1 MQTHRLEENSPTA
14 AFYEKRATEKNPT
27 SDNPE
32 MTGLVQRI
40 HDWCGI
46 EDGFRVLDFGCY
58 DGYIVRRLRGLAK
71 IRGVGIDISPSAMAL
86 AKESAQR
93 EGLDGLDFVVTDGTN
108 LPFPDD
114 SFDAVVCSEILE
126 HVPDLNA
133 VLAEIARVLVKG
145 GRLYATMPNSLSDV
159 WPPFHP
165 LCRRVDQVEGHLRRM
180 TRTEFLT
187 SLQRHGLQPTRVQYR
202 GFVLSALWYS
212 TFIYNPRIKR
222 LGISLIAQRE
232 SLRQRTARAAAYA
245 MMHTYIGVDRL
256 FQGSRRCMG
265 IDAALSKV

>member
-1 MQTHRLEENSPTA
+1 
-14 AFYEKRATEKNPT
+14 
-27 SDNPE
+27 
-32 MTGLVQRI
+32 MTGLVRKI

-58 DGYIVRRLRGLAK
+58 DGYLVRRLRALNK
-71 IRGVGIDISPSAMAL
+71 VRGVGIDISPRAIAL
-86 AKESAQR
+86 ARQAAEQ
-93 EGLDGLDFVVTDGTN
+93 EGLDGLEFIVTDGAN
-108 LPFPDD
+108 LPFPND
-114 SFDAVVCSEILE
+114 SFDVVICSEILE
-126 HVPDLNA
+126 HVPDLDA

-159 WPPFHP
+159 WQPFHA
-165 LCRRVDQVEGHLRRM
+165 LCRRVDLVEGHLRRM
-180 TRTEFLT
+180 TRTEFIAA
-187 SLQRHGLQPTRVQYR
+187 LQRHGLQPTRVRYR

-222 LGISLIAQRE
+222 LGMSLISQQE
-232 SLRQRTARAAAYA
+232 SLSQRSARLAAYA
-245 MMHTYIGVDRL
+245 MMHAYIATDRL

>member
-1 MQTHRLEENSPTA
+1 MQTDPLEDPSPDA
-14 AFYEKRATEKNPT
+14 AFYERRTTEKNPT

-32 MTGLVQRI
+32 MTGLVRRI

-58 DGYIVRRLRGLAK
+58 DGYIVRRLRKLAK
-71 IRGVGIDISPSAMAL
+71 IHGVGIDISPSAMAQ
-86 AKESAQR
+86 ARHAADN
-93 EGLDGLDFVVTDGTN
+93 EGLDGLEFVVSDGAHV
-108 LPFPDD
+108 PFPNG
-114 SFDAVVCSEILE
+114 SFDVVICSEILE
-126 HVPDLNA
+126 HVPDLDA
-133 VLAEIARVLVKG
+133 VLAEISRILVKG
-145 GRLYATMPNSLSDV
+145 GRVYATMPNSLSDV
-159 WPPFHP
+159 WAPFHP

-180 TRTEFLT
+180 TRTEFIAA
-187 SLQRHGLQPTRVQYR
+187 LQSHGLQPTRVRYR

-222 LGISLIAQRE
+222 MGISLISQRE
-232 SLRQRTARAAAYA
+232 SLSQRTARLAAFSMMRAYIA
-245 MMHTYIGVDRL
+245 FDRL

>member
-1 MQTHRLEENSPTA
+1 MQTDRLEESSPDA
-14 AFYEKRATEKNPT
+14 AFYERRATEKNPT

-32 MTGLVQRI
+32 MTGLVRKI

-46 EDGFRVLDFGCY
+46 EDGSRVLDFGCY

-71 IRGVGIDISPSAMAL
+71 IHGVGIDISPSAMAL
-86 AKESAQR
+86 AKQAAKN
-93 EGLDGLDFVVTDGTN
+93 EGLDGLEFVVTDGAN
-108 LPFPDD
+108 LPFPDG
-114 SFDAVVCSEILE
+114 SFDVVVCSEILE
-126 HVPDLNA
+126 HVPDLDA

-159 WPPFHP
+159 WQPFHA

-180 TRTEFLT
+180 TRPEFLT
-187 SLQRHGLQPTRVQYR
+187 ALQRHGLQPTRVRYR

-222 LGISLIAQRE
+222 MGLSLISKQE
-232 SLRQRTARAAAYA
+232 SLSQRTARLAAYA
-245 MMHTYIGVDRL
+245 MMHAYIAFDRL

>member
-1 MQTHRLEENSPTA
+1 MQTDRVGEPSPDA
-14 AFYEKRATEKNPT
+14 AFYERRATEKNPT

-32 MTGLVQRI
+32 MTGLVRRI

-58 DGYIVRRLRGLAK
+58 DGYLLRRLRALAK
-71 IRGVGIDISPSAMAL
+71 IHGVGIDISPRAVAL
-86 AKESAQR
+86 AKQAAVKED
-93 EGLDGLDFVVTDGTN
+93 LDGLEFVVSDGAN
-108 LPFPDD
+108 LPFPND
-114 SFDAVVCSEILE
+114 SFDVVICSEILE
-126 HVPDLNA
+126 HVPDLDT
-133 VLAEIARVLVKG
+133 VLADIARVLVKG

-159 WPPFHP
+159 WQPFHS

-180 TRTEFLT
+180 TRTEFIT
-187 SLQRHGLQPTRVQYR
+187 ALQRHRLQPTRVRYR

-222 LGISLIAQRE
+222 LGLSLIAQQE
-232 SLRQRTARAAAYA
+232 SLSQRAARLAAYA
-245 MMHTYIGVDRL
+245 MMRVYIAVDRL